1 MKWAVI
7 VLGCLAVAG
16 VLQADPLDER
26 DYDRAVSRA
35 EEVEADI
42 NLEVEQLKRGKPK
55 LLPAEDKVLTLVVRN
70 TSGDVDAWAHQAH
83 TTPIKICEA
92 LLSLQ
97 KKGFLRLTA
106 EIDGLAELRREG
118 RRR

>member
-1 MKWAVI
+1 MRWAVI

-26 DYDRAVSRA
+26 DYDRGLSRA
-35 EEVEADI
+35 EEVKAHLNDE
-42 NLEVEQLKRGKPK
+42 LEQLKKGMPK
-55 LLPAEDKVLTLVVRN
+55 LGSAEDKVLALVVGN
-70 TSGDVDAWAHQAH
+70 TSGDVEAWAHQAH
-83 TTPIKICEA
+83 TTPIKICET

-97 KKGFLRLTA
+97 KKGYLRLTA
-106 EIDGLAELRREG
+106 EVDRLAELRRKE